1 MEFPLGTRQGY
12 YCEIRT
18 ILEREEHWDVGELMR
33 LDATDGTVFWRMETR
48 SCWAEERGQD
58 DTSNTHR
65 VQKASEQ
72 HTTSIFTRRAL
83 CPPQADP

>member
-1 MEFPLGTRQGY
+1 M
-12 YCEIRT
+12 
-18 ILEREEHWDVGELMR
+18 GELVR

-72 HTTSIFTRRAL
+72 HTTSLCSRRAWL
-83 CPPQADP
+83 IRGWLGCTPRTELKGGRTWMVTDSRTQRLP